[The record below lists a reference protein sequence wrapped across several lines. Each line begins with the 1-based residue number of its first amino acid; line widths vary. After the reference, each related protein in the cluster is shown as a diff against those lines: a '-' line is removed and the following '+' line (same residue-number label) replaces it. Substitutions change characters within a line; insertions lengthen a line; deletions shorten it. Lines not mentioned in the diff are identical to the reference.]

1 MSELF
6 WNKILGAALGTGL
19 VLFGL
24 NEMGHIAV
32 HTEAPD
38 ELAYAIALETETEAA
53 AVDEGPLD
61 LGMLLQNA
69 SVTAG
74 EATFK
79 AKCTACHNAAEG
91 GPNGVGPALWGVYG
105 RTAGAHA
112 GYSYSSAMQAYAQ
125 PWVADNLY
133 AYLERPQKYIDGT
146 AMNFIGLRKQE
157 ERVNVIAYLNSLANT
172 PEPLP
177 APLDGASD
185 ADSDNGGDGGS
196 DEAAA
201 AEDAVQAG

>member
-1 MSELF
+1 MSDLF
-6 WNKILGAALGTGL
+6 WNKVLGGALGTGL

-32 HTEAPD
+32 HTEAPE
-38 ELAYAIALETETEAA
+38 ELAYAIALEAEPEVAI
-53 AVDEGPLD
+53 VDEGPLD
-61 LGMLLQNA
+61 LGLLLQTA

-74 EATFK
+74 AASFK

-105 RTAGAHA
+105 RVAGEHA
-112 GYSYSSAMQAYAQ
+112 GFNYSSAMQAYAE
-125 PWVADNLY
+125 PWGADNLNG
-133 AYLERPQKYIDGT
+133 YLERPQKFIDGT

-157 ERVNVIAYLNSLANT
+157 ERVNVIAYLNSLSSA
-172 PEPLP
+172 PEALP
-177 APLDGASD
+177 APLDAAGE
-185 ADSDNGGDGGS
+185 S